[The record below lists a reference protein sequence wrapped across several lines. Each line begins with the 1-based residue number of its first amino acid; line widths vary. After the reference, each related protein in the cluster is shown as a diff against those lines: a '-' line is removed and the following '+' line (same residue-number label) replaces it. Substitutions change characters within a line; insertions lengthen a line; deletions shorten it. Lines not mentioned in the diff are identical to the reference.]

1 MAKTAEY
8 TLNAVKKYN
17 EKFDRKA
24 VNLPKGTA
32 ERIKQLTGKSCNAY
46 IVDLVLADLDR
57 LEGKANNSAQN
68 AENALNQLY
77 TKPSKAKNTVEA
89 EEDSTQRYIELL
101 EAENRA
107 RIGEAEYMR
116 QAQEFENMKRTL
128 AAQMGLDYDEIIRS
142 KQQNAQEAQ
151 EPPF

>member
-1 MAKTAEY
+1 MAKTADY
-8 TLNAVKKYN
+8 TKRAVDNYRN
-17 EKFDRKA
+17 KFDMYQLRI
-24 VNLPKGTA
+24 PKDSGLK
-32 ERIKQLTGKSCNAY
+32 ERMKEAYGKDMNN
-46 IVDLVLADLDR
+46 IILRLIEDDLER
-57 LEGKANNSAQN
+57 KANNSASN
-68 AENALNQLY
+68 AENTPNQPY
-77 TKPSKAKNTVEA
+77 TEPSKAKNTTEA
-89 EEDSTQRYIELL
+89 VEDSTQRYIELL